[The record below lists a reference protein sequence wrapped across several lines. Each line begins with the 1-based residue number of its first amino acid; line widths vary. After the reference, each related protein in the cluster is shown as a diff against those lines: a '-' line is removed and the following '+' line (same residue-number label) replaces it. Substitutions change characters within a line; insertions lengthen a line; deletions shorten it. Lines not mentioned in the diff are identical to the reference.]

1 MFVNE
6 GGTAMVN
13 WLKKR
18 CTDKLLSVLLF
29 SYMLL
34 QPLLD
39 VLSYWLDATGTG
51 NALTTLLRFGLLA
64 MIMAVGFLL
73 SDRKRYYFALA
84 AVLLLLTA
92 GHVWACRQAGYG
104 QPMVDL
110 ANMLRIYQL
119 PMMTLA
125 FITCFKRSR
134 QSMDAV
140 RKSFLWCM
148 GIILIVEVLS
158 VATGTNPYTYPN
170 KSVGILGW
178 FYFANSQSAILSMI
192 VPVALGWA
200 LEGYREKPWIVVLAS
215 VAGFGMLYGLAT
227 RLSYAA
233 LVGTGLALTV
243 SLIMVGRLHGWK
255 VRTSAL
261 ILVIC
266 TVAAL
271 AGYGVSPMSEN
282 NRLVGENRLLKMAD
296 IEEKIA
302 ADEAAALEAGLTG
315 TELQEARLLSAYE
328 EYLPGV
334 TGYFGISRTAALYDY
349 SENVDVI
356 ADMRL
361 QRLNFNQML
370 MDDSPRSA
378 FWFGLE
384 REDIM
389 HDGVTY
395 DVENDF
401 HGIFYLCGAVGLG
414 LMVLFLGVILVRV
427 LLALVRD
434 FKGVFTMEAA
444 ACGTALICCLAHAYF
459 TAGVLRRPNATTYMA
474 VLLAMAWV
482 LTETKRTETN

>member
-1 MFVNE
+1 
-6 GGTAMVN
+6 MVR
-13 WLKKR
+13 LKQFFTGR
-18 CTDKLLSVLLF
+18 RLCLF
-29 SYMLL
+29 LFFYMLL
-34 QPLLD
+34 QPLMD

-51 NALTTLLRFGLLA
+51 NALTTLLRFGFLA
-64 MIMAVGFLL
+64 VIMVIGFLL
-73 SDRKRYYFALA
+73 SEKKRYYFALA

-92 GHVWACRQAGYG
+92 GHIWACSQAGYG

-125 FITCFKRSR
+125 FISCFRAAKGA
-134 QSMDAV
+134 MTAV
-140 RKSFLWCM
+140 RKSWLWCM
-148 GIILIVEVLS
+148 VIVFAVELFS
-158 VATGTNPYTYPN
+158 VVTGSNPYTYPN

-178 FYFANSQSAILSMI
+178 FYFANSQSAILSMM
-192 VPVALGWA
+192 VPVALAWV
-200 LEGYREKPWIVVLAS
+200 LETKKDKPWLVTLCSIMGL
-215 VAGFGMLYGLAT
+215 GMLYGLAT
-227 RLSYAA
+227 RLAYAA
-233 LVGTGLALTV
+233 LIGTGAALVITLV
-243 SLIMVGRLHGWK
+243 ILSRTKGWK
-255 VRTSAL
+255 VRTCAVVL
-261 ILVIC
+261 TIC

-282 NRLVGENRLLKMAD
+282 NRLVAQNRLLKMAD

-302 ADEAAALEAGLTG
+302 ADEAAALQQGLTG

-334 TGYFGISRTAALYDY
+334 TGYFGISRTAALYEY
-349 SENVDVI
+349 SDNVDVI

-361 QRLNFNQML
+361 QRLNFNKML
-370 MDDSPRSA
+370 MEDSPRSA

-384 REDIM
+384 REDIV

-414 LMVLFLGVILVRV
+414 LMVLFLGVILLRV
-427 LLALVRD
+427 LLALLRN
-434 FKGVFTMEAA
+434 FKTVFTMEAA
-444 ACGTALICCLAHAYF
+444 GCGIGLICCLAHAYF
-459 TAGVLRRPNATTYMA
+459 TAGVLRRPNAITYMA

-482 LTETKRTETN
+482 LTDKKQAEA